1 MKKLDTSVFED
12 LGYMMAAD
20 GDEPPPMPKEAKAY
34 KPRQWEPY
42 LNPGAQQ
49 EIYKD
54 KHLALLVWAEKG
66 SGKSWGCIQKLVKH
80 CVSFSLASAF
90 VVVQSR
96 SQAEKGGAW
105 EKLITQI
112 LPEWNKKRGLI
123 YMIRED
129 RQHNPVIWLI
139 NDHRTFS
146 NITLLSYPYGA
157 QLKKKAPGIEP
168 SFVFVDE
175 LTQCDSDEY
184 YHAFRAQLGRRPD
197 IPYEEQQYV
206 AACNPAGESNWVFQM
221 WFVDNIDDE
230 TGEVDEDFHN
240 IYCPAIQNTKVSKK
254 YLQGLKKQYRRKPI
268 ELARLV
274 GGEWIDMPSG
284 DSHFGD
290 IYSPQLHVRPLL
302 ENGRA
307 DPKNRLMPLKEH
319 PVLLGIDSGSRY
331 HAFSFMQYAAIDNR
345 MKYLVFDEVVILGK
359 SVPYHRLMPIVM
371 RRLKFWMDTAGVSQL
386 VPISDASALNVYR
399 PAGSGSFDYK
409 DMESVW
415 NARKEEIGVP
425 TLKIVDAPKFNGSVA
440 ARLSC
445 MRDVLS
451 QEQFLVSS
459 ACTRHQSMLLLLE
472 SEKQKPGEE
481 FDPSLADTVKRS
493 PRIHIWDACSYVL
506 LTGKL
511 KPQKLSPMLGSTQIL
526 MRVA

>member
-12 LGYMMAAD
+12 LGYMVAAESD
-20 GDEPPPMPKEAKAY
+20 MPPPMPQAAKNY
-34 KPRQWEPY
+34 KPKQWEPY
-42 LNPGAQQ
+42 LNPGTQQ
-49 EIYKD
+49 EVYKD
-54 KHLALLVWAEKG
+54 KHRALLVWAEKG
-66 SGKSWGCIQKLVKH
+66 SGKTWGLIQKMVKH
-80 CVSFSLASAF
+80 CVTWSLASAF

-96 SQAEKGGAW
+96 TQAEKGGAW

-112 LPEWNKKRGLI
+112 LPEWNRQRGLI
-123 YMIRED
+123 YMVRED

-146 NITLLSYPYGA
+146 NITLLSYPYGQ

-175 LTQCDSDEY
+175 LTSCDSEEY
-184 YHAFRAQLGRRPD
+184 YDAFAAQLGRRTD
-197 IPYEEQQYV
+197 IPYEQQQYV
-206 AACNPAGESNWVFQM
+206 AACNPAGESNWVYQK
-221 WFVDNIDDE
+221 WFVDNVDEE

-240 IYCPAIQNTKVSKK
+240 IYVPAAENKRISKK
-254 YLQGLKKQYRRKPI
+254 YLQGLKKTYKKRPI

-290 IYSPQLHVRPLL
+290 IYSAQLHVRPLM

-307 DPKNRLMPLKEH
+307 DPDNRLMPLKAH
-319 PVLLGIDSGSRY
+319 PVIIGIDSGSRY
-331 HAFSFMQYAAIDNR
+331 HAFSFMQYAPIDNR
-345 MKYLVFDEVVILGK
+345 MKYLVFDEIVILGK
-359 SVPYHRLMPIVM
+359 SVPYYRLMPIVM
-371 RRLKFWMDTAGVSQL
+371 RVLKFWMDTAGVSQII
-386 VPISDASALNVYR
+386 PISDASALNVYR
-399 PAGSGSFDYK
+399 PAGAGSFDYK
-409 DMESVW
+409 DMETVW
-415 NARKEEIGVP
+415 NGRKDEIGVP
-425 TLKIVDAPKFNGSVA
+425 TLRIVDAPKFNGSVA

-445 MRDVLS
+445 MRDVLA
-451 QEQFLVSS
+451 QEQILISS
-459 ACTRHQSMLLLLE
+459 ACTKHQSMLLMLE

-481 FDPSLADTVKRS
+481 FDPGLADTVKRS

-511 KPQKLSPMLGSTQIL
+511 KPQKLVSHQESTQTL
-526 MRVA
+526 LRVA